1 MRERGHTLIELLLV
15 IAIVGIVTALLL
27 PSLALAQRAARRAV
41 CLTELK
47 SYAVAPYEP
56 TGGLVYVIPASAK
69 CINCHRPTARQYK
82 KRPAGFPADLLV
94 EELTR

>member
-15 IAIVGIVTALLL
+15 IAIIGIATALLL
-27 PSLALAQRAARRAV
+27 PSLAQAQRAARRAV

-69 CINCHRPTARQYK
+69 CINCHRPTAQPQ